1 MGVDRFVMTAGVGER
16 PGPPGLLSDYRV
28 LDLSEELGAFCG
40 RILADLG
47 ADVIKIEPPS
57 GDPARRLGPFYH
69 DHPHSER
76 SLFWFI
82 HQAGK
87 RGITLDLAS
96 ASGRALLMQLL
107 ERADVV
113 VESSPPGYLT
123 RLGIGPETLLAEKPD
138 LILTSITPFGQSGPY
153 RDYQA
158 GDLELM
164 ALSGCMSVAGEPGQP
179 PVRISHPQAGY
190 WAGTYAAAGT
200 ILALVHRGQTGEGQQ
215 VDVSAQACLVSAL
228 GHAPAFWDLNQ
239 EDQRRHGIF
248 MTGRSVTG
256 AKMRV
261 IWPCRDGYLNFII
274 YGGEAGR
281 RTNQALVQWMLER
294 GVDVPQF
301 LREKNW
307 ERFDIAT
314 VTQEEIDRIE
324 AAIAPLFA
332 LLTKAEFYEGVI
344 KRDMLG
350 FPVATPEDI
359 LVDPQLEARGF
370 WEPVEHPELDTTLLY
385 PGPFT
390 RIAGLE
396 IGIRRR
402 APLLGEH
409 NEAIYQGELGL
420 TRDELLALH
429 EGGVI

>member
-1 MGVDRFVMTAGVGER
+1 MTTR
-16 PGPPGLLSDYRV
+16 PRGIDEGRQSPVKPYRV
-28 LDLSEELGAFCG
+28 LDLTQELGAFCG

-57 GDPARRLGPFYH
+57 GDLTRRHGPFYH
-69 DHPHSER
+69 DRPHDEQ

-82 HQAGK
+82 HHAGQ
-87 RGITLDLAS
+87 RGITLDLTA
-96 ASGRALLMQLL
+96 ASGQALLRRLL
-107 ERADVV
+107 GPADVV
-113 VESSPPGYLT
+113 LESFPPGHLES
-123 RLGIGPETLLAEKPD
+123 LGIGPETLLAEKPD
-138 LILTSITPFGQSGPY
+138 LIVTSITPFGQTGPY

-164 ALSGCMSVAGEPGQP
+164 ALSGCMSVAGEPGRP
-179 PVRISHPQAGY
+179 PLRISHPQAGY

-200 ILALVHRGQTGEGQQ
+200 ILALIHRGQTGEGQH

-228 GHAPAFWDLNQ
+228 GHAPAFWDLNR
-239 EDQRRHGIF
+239 EDQQRHGIF

-261 IWPCRDGYLNFII
+261 IWPCVDGYLNFII

-281 RTNQALVQWMLER
+281 RTNLALVQWMTEK
-294 GVDVPQF
+294 GMDVPQF
-301 LREKNW
+301 LREKDW
-307 ERFDIAT
+307 GRFDIAT
-314 VTQEEIDRIE
+314 VTQEEISQIE
-324 AAIAPLFA
+324 AAIAPFFA
-332 LLTKAEFYEGVI
+332 RLTKAEFCDGVI

-359 LVDPQLEARGF
+359 LADPQLEARDF
-370 WEPVEHPELDTTLLY
+370 WEDVAHPELGATVLY

-390 RIAGLE
+390 RVAGGE
-396 IGIRRR
+396 TGIRWR
-402 APLLGEH
+402 APLLGED
-409 NEAIYQGELGL
+409 NELVYGTELGL
-420 TRDELLALH
+420 TREELRALY

>member
-1 MGVDRFVMTAGVGER
+1 MSAAQGQ
-16 PGPPGLLSDYRV
+16 PGFLSPYRV
-28 LDLSEELGAFCG
+28 LDLTAELGGFCG

-47 ADVIKIEPPS
+47 ADVIKIEPPG
-57 GDPARRLGPFYH
+57 GDPTRRIGPFYQ
-69 DHPHSER
+69 DHPAGDR
-76 SLFWFI
+76 SLFWFT

-87 RGITLDLAS
+87 RGITLDITS
-96 ASGRALLMQLL
+96 ASGRALFLRLL

-113 VESSPPGYLT
+113 IESFPPGHLAG
-123 RLGIGPETLLAEKPD
+123 LGIGPETLLARKPD
-138 LILTSITPFGQSGPY
+138 LVITSITPFGQTGPY
-153 RDYQA
+153 RDYEA

-164 ALSGCMSVAGEPGQP
+164 ALSGCMSVAGEPGRP

-200 ILALVHRGQTGEGQQ
+200 ILGLIHRGPTGEGQH

-228 GHAPAFWDLNQ
+228 GHAPAFWDLNR
-239 EDQRRHGIF
+239 EDQRRHGVF

-294 GVDVPQF
+294 GVEVPTF
-301 LREKNW
+301 LREKDW
-307 ERFDIAT
+307 GRFDIAT

-324 AAIAPLFA
+324 PAIAPFFA
-332 LLTKAEFYEGVI
+332 QLGKAEFYEGVI

-359 LVDPQLEARGF
+359 LSDPQLEARGF
-370 WEPVEHPELDTTLLY
+370 WEPVAHAELGATLRY
-385 PGPFT
+385 TGPFT
-390 RIAGLE
+390 RVAGFQS
-396 IGIRRR
+396 GIRWR
-402 APLLGEH
+402 APLLGED
-409 NEAIYQGELGL
+409 NELIYGRELGL
-420 TRDELLALH
+420 KREELQALH
-429 EGGVI
+429 EAGVI